1 MNTKKLTAMALLVAL
16 GTLAGV
22 FSIPVGGALIF
33 PVQHAINV
41 LAAVLLGPGPAVLVA
56 FAVAVLRNLLGT
68 GTVLAFPGGM
78 IGALVAGYAFRI
90 FRRDYAA
97 VAGEIIGTGV
107 LGALVAVPLARLV
120 LGSDAIALAFV
131 IPFASSSVAG
141 AITGLLV
148 LKGVAVALPK
158 QLGEEAK

>member
-1 MNTKKLTAMALLVAL
+1 MALLVAL

-41 LAAVLLGPGPAVLVA
+41 LAAILLGPGPAVLIAFVVA
-56 FAVAVLRNLLGT
+56 LLRNLLGT

-78 IGALVAGYAFRI
+78 VGALVAGYAFQLFGRN
-90 FRRDYAA
+90 YAA
-97 VAGEIIGTGV
+97 AVGEVVGTGV
-107 LGALVAVPLARLV
+107 LGALVAVPLARFV
-120 LGSDAIALAFV
+120 LGSEAIALAFV
-131 IPFASSSVAG
+131 VPFATSSFAG

-148 LKGVAVALPK
+148 LKGVAAALPK
-158 QLGEEAK
+158 RLGEEAK